1 MVLEFEMSV
10 LRIITRVEKTNKS
23 QLFNCLLVVDDR
35 WQVGF
40 ENGMKMT
47 PIFNHHFYL
56 KNANLT
62 EHGTFFFSQW
72 PELSSQYAGYSIK
85 ILKGLS
91 QLKV

>member
-40 ENGMKMT
+40 ENGKKIT
-47 PIFNHHFYL
+47 PIFTVIFISKMLN
-56 KNANLT
+56 
-62 EHGTFFFSQW
+62 
-72 PELSSQYAGYSIK
+72 
-85 ILKGLS
+85 
-91 QLKV
+91 